1 MIKKVIMKN
10 LICSNCAGKIEK
22 ALAQLPY
29 INSASF
35 NFPNQVMLIDATDEY
50 DDDKAI
56 GEIKEIVDSIEDG
69 VDTYSYDKRHFIETK
84 KRVENYN
91 SFFIG
96 IGLYII
102 GWLIFKF
109 APQIEFSTNS
119 DIVGFLLHGN
129 FNQDGVHIHHVIFY
143 YSIPVYWIG
152 YFFIAYKIFRK
163 TLKGIKRGEIFNENL
178 LMFIATFAAMMLGE
192 FFEAILVLIFYTV
205 GEYLQHR
212 AVDKSKKEVS
222 SLIDLKIEY
231 ANVKEDGVV
240 VIKDPMSI
248 RKGDILVV
256 KHGEKIPVDGTI
268 ITGSTSLNTSALTG
282 EAKLSHVKI
291 GDYILSGN
299 INVGSLIEIEAS
311 KEYSESTIAK
321 IIDLIENST
330 NHKARTEN
338 FITKFARYYTPAV
351 TIGALLL
358 FLIPTSYEY
367 FTNAPVVHYEEY
379 MYRAATFLVISCPCA
394 LVLSI
399 PLSYFAGIGAAAKN
413 GILFKGSTFLH
424 MITNVDAIGIDKT
437 GTLTH
442 GNFTVSEFTNDEV
455 FKIAASAEVF
465 SNHPIAQSI
474 VKQYEGDLYQYTDIE
489 EIPGL
494 GLVVKTEAGTI
505 LVGNKKLLSKHKV
518 RVRDKKNML
527 GSNVFVSKNGRY
539 LGKVIVSDQIKDSSV
554 NVIQRLSKSHS
565 ITMLT
570 GDNNL
575 IAKSVADS
583 LGGIDYRSGLMPED
597 KVNAFNEIETKNLKM
612 YVGDGINDA
621 PLLRNADIGVAM
633 GNGSEIALDVADV
646 IIMGD
651 DLNLLEKAF
660 TIGHKTKLIVYENII
675 LSLGI
680 KFLFLLL
687 AGFGLSNMLMAIFAD
702 VGITLIAV
710 MNSLRL
716 IYSRRKPDERRE
728 S

>member
-178 LMFIATFAAMMLGE
+178 LMFIATFAAMLLGE

-311 KEYSESTIAK
+311 KSVSFFIYPTVALSPTFGMSVWMIALILSTFGITDEFKKESISVSDPGYAAFRPSSR
-321 IIDLIENST
+321 LYMFRSFAPIES
-330 NHKARTEN
+330 ART
-338 FITKFARYYTPAV
+338 IK
-351 TIGALLL
+351 
-358 FLIPTSYEY
+358 
-367 FTNAPVVHYEEY
+367 
-379 MYRAATFLVISCPCA
+379 SCW
-394 LVLSI
+394 
-399 PLSYFAGIGAAAKN
+399 
-413 GILFKGSTFLH
+413 
-424 MITNVDAIGIDKT
+424 
-437 GTLTH
+437 
-442 GNFTVSEFTNDEV
+442 
-455 FKIAASAEVF
+455 
-465 SNHPIAQSI
+465 
-474 VKQYEGDLYQYTDIE
+474 EG
-489 EIPGL
+489 
-494 GLVVKTEAGTI
+494 
-505 LVGNKKLLSKHKV
+505 
-518 RVRDKKNML
+518 
-527 GSNVFVSKNGRY
+527 GRY
-539 LGKVIVSDQIKDSSV
+539 LCPSVTGFGFFCILSGLVSLRIPSMISKLFFCSSGVKDL
-554 NVIQRLSKSHS
+554 NAALEAAFR
-565 ITMLT
+565 
-570 GDNNL
+570 N
-575 IAKSVADS
+575 SVAC
-583 LGGIDYRSGLMPED
+583 GRS
-597 KVNAFNEIETKNLKM
+597 
-612 YVGDGINDA
+612 
-621 PLLRNADIGVAM
+621 
-633 GNGSEIALDVADV
+633 
-646 IIMGD
+646 
-651 DLNLLEKAF
+651 
-660 TIGHKTKLIVYENII
+660 
-675 LSLGI
+675 
-680 KFLFLLL
+680 
-687 AGFGLSNMLMAIFAD
+687 
-702 VGITLIAV
+702 AV
-710 MNSLRL
+710 SV
-716 IYSRRKPDERRE
+716 E
-728 S
+728 